1 MSTVYPVI
9 VEPPLVGA
17 FQVTVTSVPE
27 IAVVGAAGTLGAAAE
42 GNTAPLPAEE
52 AAELPSTFVASTL
65 AETLAPFARL

>member
-1 MSTVYPVI
+1 VI

-27 IAVVGAAGTLGAAAE
+27 IAVVGAAGTLGTA

-52 AAELPSTFVASTL
+52 
-65 AETLAPFARL
+65 